1 MSAAFKELPIV
12 DLKKLDDP
20 ESRQQTL
27 DQIRSALFEVGF
39 LYIVNHGVE
48 KQAEDI
54 LAMAPRAFD
63 VPETEKLKVAMTNA
77 PHFVGYTQLG
87 AEMTAK
93 KTDIRE
99 QYDFGS
105 AANRDPDASKPGS
118 PQWRNLQG
126 PSMYLPDSVLPGFE
140 KTVRAY
146 ISAMDE
152 LSTRF
157 LEVAAE
163 SLNVPK
169 DTFTQFEGAMNRLKV
184 IKYPAS
190 DDPAKSRQGVGP
202 HKDSSGMITYVL
214 QDDVGGLEVLNSDG
228 EWIPAKPIP
237 GSLVVN
243 IAQGF
248 EALTGGRCTATSHR
262 VVSPPAGIVRY
273 SIPYFQGVKLD
284 LTLSR
289 IKEQLKSIDG
299 HIPEPK
305 DVKRREV
312 GVPSEFLD
320 PKYACFGEG
329 HLRNRII
336 SHRDVGQKWYPEL
349 FAKYIRELEAN

>member
-1 MSAAFKELPIV
+1 MSSFKSLPIV
-12 DLKKLDDP
+12 DLKKLDDAAT
-20 ESRQQTL
+20 RQDTL

-48 KQAEDI
+48 EQAEKI
-54 LAMAPRAFD
+54 MAIAPKAFD
-63 VPETEKLKVAMTNA
+63 VSESEKLKCAMSNK
-77 PHFVGYTQLG
+77 PHFVGYTKLG

-99 QYDFGS
+99 QFDFGS
-105 AANRDPDASKPGS
+105 ATGPDPNAVFPDA
-118 PQWRNLQG
+118 PQWRKLQG

-140 KTVRAY
+140 QTVKDY
-146 ISAMDE
+146 IEAMDK

-157 LEVAAE
+157 LQVAAD
-163 SLNVPK
+163 SLNVPP
-169 DTFTQFEGAMNRLKV
+169 DTFTQFEGAMNRLKIV
-184 IKYPAS
+184 KYPAS
-190 DDPAKSRQGVGP
+190 ENPDESTQGVGP

-214 QDDVGGLEVLNSDG
+214 QDSVGGLEVLNSDG
-228 EWIPAKPIP
+228 EWIAATPIP

-262 VVSPPAGIVRY
+262 VVSPPAGVVRY

-284 LTLSR
+284 LTLSQ
-289 IKEQLKSIDG
+289 INEQLRSISG
-299 HIPEPK
+299 KIPEPK

-312 GVPSEFLD
+312 AVPSEFLD
-320 PKYACFGEG
+320 PKYSCVSVV
-329 HLRNRII
+329 LMTSLKLSLIC
-336 SHRDVGQKWYPEL
+336 
-349 FAKYIRELEAN
+349 